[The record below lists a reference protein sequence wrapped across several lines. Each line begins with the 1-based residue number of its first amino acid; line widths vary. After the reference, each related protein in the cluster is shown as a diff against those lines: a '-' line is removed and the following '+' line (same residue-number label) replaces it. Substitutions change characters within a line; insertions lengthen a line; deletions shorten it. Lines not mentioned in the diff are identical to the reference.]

1 MRVKYIFNSNRPVV
15 IPIHY
20 NHLVQAMIYT
30 NLSEDFAEFL
40 HEHGYKYGKRKFK
53 LFTFSR
59 LEGRFKIKGNNIA
72 FFPPLHL
79 IVASPIN
86 RFVQELTSGF
96 IKNDYIHLSNQPL
109 TLENVSVYTPIEA
122 PDFKEETKIQMLS
135 PMVAY
140 RSYIDKE
147 NKQKTVYFSP
157 EDDDFVELLKRN
169 LWRKYILLN
178 GKELNDVY
186 FDIEPVYPINE
197 KNFNVLKYKNTII
210 KGYTGVYKI
219 TGDPSL
225 KKIAYETGLGSKNSQ
240 GFGCFRVLKG

>member
-1 MRVKYIFNSNRPVV
+1 MRVKYTFNADYPVV

-20 NHLVQAMIYT
+20 NHLVQSMIYT

-40 HEHGYKYGKRKFK
+40 HEYGYKYGKRKFK

-59 LEGRFKIKGNNIA
+59 IKGRFEIKGNKIA

-79 IVASPIN
+79 TVSSPID
-86 RFVQELTSGF
+86 RFIQELTSGF
-96 IKNDYIHLSNQPL
+96 IKNDCIHLSHQHL
-109 TLENVSVYTPIEA
+109 TLENVSVYAPIEI
-122 PDFKEETKIQMLS
+122 PDFEEETKIQMLS

-147 NKQKTVYFSP
+147 GKQKTVYFTP
-157 EDDDFVELLKRN
+157 EDEDFVELLRRN

-178 GKELNDVY
+178 GKELNNVH

-197 KNFNVLKYKNTII
+197 KNFNILKYKNTVI

-219 TGDPSL
+219 TGDPRL